1 VITNN
6 IYFYTEAIDMKTIAR
21 AEWSKLIFLLAVLLG
36 AFVRF
41 NPNLLS
47 SFPLNQGGMF
57 AVMVED
63 LKANHYR
70 LPPFTAYN
78 HMNIPFAYPP
88 FGFYAGGLISDLFG
102 LTALEVLRWVP
113 AIFASLSILA
123 FYLLAAQ
130 LLETKY
136 QAAVATLF
144 FALMP
149 RALSWF
155 VSGAGLTRAPG
166 QLFMLLTFAFVVRLY
181 KENRRGD
188 IFWAGLFAGFT
199 IMSHPEAAAHMIA
212 SVILLWAF
220 LARSRSSFV
229 HLVGAGVVA
238 LILTA
243 PWWVTVVRYHGLDPF
258 LSAVQTGQKGL
269 AFLNLIFFDFTE
281 EVFATLIAILGLIG
295 LARCLIQKAYLL
307 PLWLALPFFVEGR
320 SAVLPAA
327 IPLAMLASLGLIDVL
342 MPILAQ
348 APSQGR
354 EESEKVSFLESSI
367 LLYVLFYLFFS
378 AYQFGAQLSTS
389 SLSLSDRDAMNW
401 VHGNTPRDSRFLVLT
416 GTNSISCD
424 MVLEWFP
431 AVANRRSIY
440 TVQGTEWTKG
450 ANFASYVRSTYTV
463 QACLTGGDVKCLDAA
478 LPRSAYDYL
487 YVSKIPRLD
496 CRTIGYKN
504 AFHYFL
510 ESLAGANEF
519 RKVYESDSVIIF
531 DK

>member
-1 VITNN
+1 
-6 IYFYTEAIDMKTIAR
+6 MKTITR
-21 AEWSKLIFLLAVLLG
+21 AEWSQLILLLAVLLG
-36 AFVRF
+36 VFVRF

-70 LPPFTAYN
+70 LPAFTSYN
-78 HMNIPFAYPP
+78 HSNIPFAYPP
-88 FGFYAGGLISDLFG
+88 FGFYAGGLLSDLFG
-102 LTALEVLRWVP
+102 LTTLEILHWVP
-113 AIFASLSILA
+113 AFFASLSILA
-123 FYLLAAQ
+123 FYLLAAR

-149 RALSWF
+149 RAFSWF

-188 IFWAGLFAGFT
+188 IFWAGLFAGLT
-199 IMSHPEAAAHMIA
+199 ILSHPEAAAHMIA
-212 SVILLWAF
+212 SVILLWVM

-229 HLVGAGVVA
+229 HLVGAGVIA
-238 LILTA
+238 IILTA
-243 PWWVTVVRYHGLDPF
+243 PWWVSVVRAHGLDPL

-269 AFLNLIFFDFTE
+269 AVLNLISFDFTE

-295 LARCLIQKAYLL
+295 LAQCLIQKKYLL
-307 PLWLALPFFVEGR
+307 PLWLALPFIVEGR

-327 IPLAMLASLGLIDVL
+327 IPLAMLAAIGLIDILLAVL
-342 MPILAQ
+342 SHA
-348 APSQGR
+348 ASHDG
-354 EESEKVSFLESSI
+354 EKSERVSFLESGI
-367 LLYVLFYLFFS
+367 LIYGVFYLFFS

-389 SLSLSDRDAMNW
+389 SLSVSDQGAMNW
-401 VHGNTPRDSRFLVLT
+401 VHANTPENSRFLVLT

-431 AVANRRSIY
+431 ALANRKSIY
-440 TVQGTEWTKG
+440 TVQGTEWTQG
-450 ANFASYVRSTYTV
+450 ANFATYVRSTYTV
-463 QACLTGGDVKCLDAA
+463 QACLTNGDVKCLDAA
-478 LPRSAYDYL
+478 LSRSAYDYL

-496 CRTIGYKN
+496 CRTIDYKN

-510 ESLAGANEF
+510 ESLASTNEF
-519 RKVYESDSVIIF
+519 RKVYESDGVIIF

>member
-1 VITNN
+1 
-6 IYFYTEAIDMKTIAR
+6 MKTITC
-21 AEWSKLIFLLAVLLG
+21 AEWSKLIFLLAILLG
-36 AFVRF
+36 TFVRF

-63 LKANHYR
+63 LKANHYQ
-70 LPPFTAYN
+70 LPAFTTYN
-78 HMNIPFAYPP
+78 HLNIPFAYPP
-88 FGFYAGGLISDLFG
+88 FGFYTGGLISDLFG
-102 LTALEVLRWVP
+102 LTALDVLRWVP
-113 AIFASLSILA
+113 AFFASLSIPA
-123 FYLLAAQ
+123 FYLLAAR

-155 VSGAGLTRAPG
+155 VSGGGLTRAPG
-166 QLFMLLTFAFVVRLY
+166 QLFMLLTLAVVVRLY

-188 IFWAGLFAGFT
+188 IFWAGLFAGLT
-199 IMSHPEAAAHMIA
+199 IMSHPEAAVHMIA
-212 SVILLWAF
+212 SVILLWAV

-229 HLVGAGVVA
+229 HLVGVGVIA
-238 LILTA
+238 LFVTA
-243 PWWVTVVRYHGLDPF
+243 PWWATVIRYHGLDPF
-258 LSAVQTGQKGL
+258 LSAVQTGQKSL
-269 AFLNLIFFDFTE
+269 AVLNLIFFDFTE

-295 LARCLIQKAYLL
+295 LARCLIQKRYLL
-307 PLWLALPFFVEGR
+307 PLWLALPFLVEGR

-327 IPLAMLASLGLIDVL
+327 IPLAMLAAIGLIDVL
-342 MPILAQ
+342 LPTLAHTV
-348 APSQGR
+348 SSGR
-354 EESEKVSFLESSI
+354 EESEKVSLLESGI
-367 LLYVLFYLFFS
+367 LMYVLFYLFFS

-389 SLSLSDRDAMNW
+389 SLSLSDRDAMKW
-401 VHGNTPRDSRFLVLT
+401 VHENTPNDSRFLVLT

-431 AVANRRSIY
+431 ALADRRSIY
-440 TVQGTEWTKG
+440 TVQGTEWTEG

-463 QACLTGGDVKCLDAA
+463 QACLTDGDIKCLDATV
-478 LPRSAYDYL
+478 PRSDYEYL

-496 CRTIGYKN
+496 CRTIDYKN

-510 ESLAGANEF
+510 ESLANANEF
-519 RKVYESDSVIIF
+519 RKIYESDGVIIF